1 MGVLFKALRRIARLF
16 VVEAAGIE
24 PASRDVSAKAST
36 CVSGYLRFAGE
47 VPNRQG
53 LSRAM
58 RPRSLAARAADL
70 AGDESD
76 LATGFWDSPTK
87 ARSRDYLS

>member
-1 MGVLFKALRRIARLF
+1 M
-16 VVEAAGIE
+16 EAAGIE

-36 CVSGYLRFAGE
+36 CVFGCLRFAGGA
-47 VPNRQG
+47 PNRQG
-53 LSRAM
+53 APRAI
-58 RPRSLAARAADL
+58 RPRSLAARIADL